1 MAEFNFLQSLPSV
14 AAALG
19 LTILAAVILL
29 LDAYL
34 PKDKRPQIAY
44 VAAFGM
50 LFVAFTP
57 IIWSPP
63 AEGQVFWGGMIR
75 FDGVAQIFQV
85 MVILGGALTALMA
98 INDSGTKNRG
108 EFHLII
114 IISTLGGCLLVGAN
128 DLVMLFV
135 ALETVSIPLYIL
147 AAFRRQDGGRSAE
160 SGLKY
165 FLFGSFASAILLYG
179 LSLLYGF
186 TGHTNIPAL
195 AQTLVSG
202 GGALGDNV
210 VPMLAA
216 LLLVIVGFG
225 FKISVAPFHFWT
237 PDVYEGAP
245 TPVTAFVSVA
255 SKAASFAVLLR
266 FLLAVFPAD
275 LVLEGQSIQ
284 AFWVNLLVVISV
296 VSMTLGNV
304 LALRQSNIKR
314 MLAYS
319 SIAQAGYA
327 LVGIAALQSADP
339 TLGVSSVAFYMF
351 MYTFSN
357 LLIFAG
363 VVLFSEATKSE
374 NIRDL
379 AGLQRRSPWL
389 ALAMTISLLSLAG
402 FPPAAGFFGKF
413 FLFQAAVEANL
424 VGLAI
429 IGVLNSSVAL
439 YYYLV
444 VIKVMYVDKG
454 VDEDQAIAIP
464 RPYAWV
470 LGIASVVV
478 LLLGVLPTQI
488 IDWARSGAEAMQHVA
503 RLINGL

>member
-1 MAEFNFLQSLPSV
+1 MAEFDFLQSLPSV
-14 AAALG
+14 AAVLG

-34 PKDKRPQIAY
+34 PKEKRPQIAY
-44 VAAFGM
+44 VSAFGM
-50 LFVAFTP
+50 IFVALTP
-57 IIWSPP
+57 LIWSPP
-63 AEGQVFWGGMIR
+63 AGGQDFWGGMIR

-85 MVILGGALTALMA
+85 MIVLGGAITSLMA
-98 INDSGTKNRG
+98 ISDSGTKNRG

-114 IISTLGGCLLVGAN
+114 IISTAGGCLLAGAN

-147 AAFRRQDGGRSAE
+147 ASFRRQDGGRSAE

-195 AQTLVSG
+195 AETLLG
-202 GGALGDNV
+202 GKILGDNI
-210 VPMLAA
+210 VPLLAA
-216 LLLVIVGFG
+216 LLMVVVGFG
-225 FKISVAPFHFWT
+225 FKISIAPFHFWT

-255 SKAASFAVLLR
+255 SKAASFAVLMR
-266 FLLAVFPAD
+266 FFLAVFPAD
-275 LVLEGQSIQ
+275 LVVQGQSIQ
-284 AFWVNLLVVISV
+284 AFWVNLLVVLSV

-327 LVGIAALQSADP
+327 LVGVAALQSADP

-363 VVLFSEATKSE
+363 IVLFSEATHSE
-374 NIRDL
+374 EIRDL

-389 ALAMTISLLSLAG
+389 ALAMTIGLLSLAG

-424 VGLAI
+424 VGLAM
-429 IGVLNSSVAL
+429 IGVLNSSIAL

-454 VDEDQAIAIP
+454 ADDDKVIGIS

-470 LGIASVVV
+470 LGISSVVV
-478 LLLGVLPTQI
+478 LLLGVLPAQI
-488 IDWARSGAEAMQHVA
+488 IDWARTGAEAMQQVA
-503 RLINGL
+503 RLMNGL